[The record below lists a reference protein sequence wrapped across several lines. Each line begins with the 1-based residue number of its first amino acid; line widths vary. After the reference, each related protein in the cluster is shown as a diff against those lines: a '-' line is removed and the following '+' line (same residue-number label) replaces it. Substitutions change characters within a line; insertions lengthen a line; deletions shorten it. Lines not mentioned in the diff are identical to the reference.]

1 MCVIICQVQP
11 FSNDQMVYV
20 VKDNQPCYAQK
31 VDINELSRAIGV
43 IANEYGVQKVSL
55 GGVTTF
61 NNMLAD
67 EIMTTYKLNYSK
79 NDLEIEVL

>member
-1 MCVIICQVQP
+1 MYVIICQVQP
-11 FSNDQMVYV
+11 FSNDQMIYV
-20 VKDNQPCYAQK
+20 SKDNQPYYAQK
-31 VDINELSRAIGV
+31 ADIHELPRAISA
-43 IANEYGVQKVSL
+43 IANEYGVSEVVL